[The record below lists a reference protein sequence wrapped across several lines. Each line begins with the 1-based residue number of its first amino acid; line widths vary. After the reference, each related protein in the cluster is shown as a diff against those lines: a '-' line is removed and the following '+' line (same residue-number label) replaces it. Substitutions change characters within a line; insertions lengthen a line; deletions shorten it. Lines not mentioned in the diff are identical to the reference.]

1 MRRFFVFERLSW
13 QLVLAV
19 SVVVIGGLGLGFHL
33 TYLAFRE
40 EMLSEARTHA
50 EREAKLVRLALTHQ
64 MLEGGDRSLVSGMVK
79 SFAAD
84 REAERIL
91 VLDRKGKVR
100 FSSDPNYTKRQF
112 LLTEPAC
119 QVCHAHPAAD
129 RERSAL
135 LEMADGTVLR
145 SVQPIANRPAC
156 YECHAPANKINGIL
170 IVDVPVGQTIAH
182 IEQSVSRLAVG
193 TAMFGLILIGGIT
206 IAFRRFLLRRL
217 YRFERVANAIAAGDL
232 NQRVPVDGNDAV
244 TRLQVAFNAMVD
256 SVHDLL
262 QRVAGQGKQLERTMN
277 AVDDGMVVMDRKF
290 QVIAANDAFKRR
302 LGSHAATIMGH
313 NCMHVAGEAGIGCN
327 VTDCPGES
335 CLKSG
340 KTTTAVRTRVD
351 ASGQTRHEELRA
363 SPVYA
368 PDGALDGVVEVWR
381 DITDRRS
388 AEARLAEYQ
397 RLASVGMLASGISH
411 ELNTPLGS
419 IGTCLEAIDRNCG
432 SEERPANPDR
442 VRHYAQ
448 LAASEVRRCGTITK
462 QFMNLARGQTP
473 EREIVDVQ
481 PTAELVARL
490 ARSTAQIRGV
500 VVQVDAAAELP
511 PVLAN
516 GAAVQ
521 QVLLNLLI
529 NAVEASEPGSQVVVH
544 FSIVPAHDV
553 HPEMLEAH
561 VEDAGSG
568 ITPQDAAQ
576 VFEPFF
582 SRRQRGSGLG
592 LFVSLNLARGWGGD
606 LRIVRTQPGVGTV
619 FGVSFPIRATN
630 ASAAPSPRNPA

>member
-1 MRRFFVFERLSW
+1 MRRYFAFERLSW

-40 EMLSEARTHA
+40 EMLAEARSHA
-50 EREAKLVRLALTHQ
+50 AREAQLVRLALTHQ
-64 MLEGGDRSLVSGMVK
+64 MLEGGDSSLVSGMVK

-84 REAERIL
+84 KESERIL
-91 VLDRKGKVR
+91 VLDNKGKVR
-100 FSSDPNYTKRQF
+100 FSSDPDFGKRQF
-112 LLTEPAC
+112 QVTEPAC

-129 RERSAL
+129 RQRSAIL
-135 LEMADGTVLR
+135 DMDDGTVLR
-145 SVQPIANRPAC
+145 SVQPIANREAC
-156 YECHAPANKINGIL
+156 YNCHAPEHKINGIL
-170 IVDVPVGQTIAH
+170 IVDVPVGATIAH
-182 IEQSVSRLAVG
+182 IERSVSRLAVG
-193 TAMFGLILIGGIT
+193 TALFGLILIGGISL
-206 IAFRRFLLRRL
+206 AFRRFLLRRL

-256 SVHDLL
+256 SVRELL
-262 QRVAGQGKQLERTMN
+262 QRVEGQGKQLERTMN

-302 LGSHAATIMGH
+302 LGGQGDAILGH
-313 NCMHVAGEAGIGCN
+313 NCMHVAGQVGIGCD
-327 VTDCPGES
+327 VADCPGEN

-340 KTTTAVRTRVD
+340 RTVTALRTRVD
-351 ASGQTRHEELRA
+351 AGGQTRHEELRA

-432 SEERPANPDR
+432 TDEKPANPER

-448 LAASEVRRCGTITK
+448 LAASEVRRCGTITR

-500 VVQVDAAAELP
+500 VIEVDAAPDLP

-516 GAAVQ
+516 GSAVQ

-529 NAVEASEPGSQVVVH
+529 NAVEASEPGRRVTVH
-544 FSIVPAHDV
+544 FSVVPAADGQ
-553 HPEMLEAH
+553 PEKLEAQ

-568 ITPQDAAQ
+568 ITPQDATQ

-592 LFVSLNLARGWGGD
+592 LFVSLNLARDWGGD
-606 LRIVRTQPGVGTV
+606 LRIVRTRPGEGTV
-619 FGVSFPIRATN
+619 FGVSFPIRPTTDR
-630 ASAAPSPRNPA
+630 SSSSPRNSA